1 LIVKVAAFGI
11 FVSSSTVTLSETG
24 ECRKQSEGRERQ
36 VSAKRVLFEVVRER
50 VVVMLTLA
58 LRPPRQ
64 TSHID
69 SVRSLREEEATEK
82 WGGDEKPR
90 KREDNLFDRQTD
102 DGQFSLLLLG

>member
-1 LIVKVAAFGI
+1 
-11 FVSSSTVTLSETG
+11 
-24 ECRKQSEGRERQ
+24 
-36 VSAKRVLFEVVRER
+36 
-50 VVVMLTLA
+50 MLTLA

-90 KREDNLFDRQTD
+90 KREENLIDRETERRSVQHA
-102 DGQFSLLLLG
+102 GRSKVLVKEWA